1 MIPNSN
7 YPFFMQNQMM
17 QNAQQAQVNSLITV
31 PSEAAARNY
40 PVAYGHSVIL
50 KDETAPYI
58 YSKTMG
64 FSQLDKP
71 VFEKYKL
78 IKEETTEVVPAVN
91 NEFDMKF
98 RFDEIDRQMKTMWAE
113 IESLRGKRRRN
124 DELTTNDK
132 QLQTKSSTVLK
143 TELQRSDPGEL
154 N

>member
-132 QLQTKSSTVLK
+132 QLQTKSGTVLK

>member
-78 IKEETTEVVPAVN
+78 IKEETTEVAPAVN

-124 DELTTNDK
+124 DELTTIDK
-132 QLQTKSSTVLK
+132 QLQTKPGTVLK

>member
-91 NEFDMKF
+91 NEFDMKV

-132 QLQTKSSTVLK
+132 QLQTKSGTVLK

>member
-113 IESLRGKRRRN
+113 IESLRGKRRKN

-132 QLQTKSSTVLK
+132 QLQTKSGTVLK

>member
-31 PSEAAARNY
+31 PSEAAARNF

-98 RFDEIDRQMKTMWAE
+98 RFDEIDRQMKTLWAE

-132 QLQTKSSTVLK
+132 QLQTKSGTVLK
-143 TELQRSDPGEL
+143 TELQRSDPGQL

>member
-1 MIPNSN
+1 
-7 YPFFMQNQMM
+7 M

-124 DELTTNDK
+124 D
-132 QLQTKSSTVLK
+132 
-143 TELQRSDPGEL
+143 
-154 N
+154 

>member
-1 MIPNSN
+1 
-7 YPFFMQNQMM
+7 
-17 QNAQQAQVNSLITV
+17 
-31 PSEAAARNY
+31 
-40 PVAYGHSVIL
+40 
-50 KDETAPYI
+50 
-58 YSKTMG
+58 MG
-64 FSQLDKP
+64 LSQLDKP

-91 NEFDMKF
+91 NEFDMKC

-132 QLQTKSSTVLK
+132 QLQTKSGTVLK
-143 TELQRSDPGEL
+143 TELQRSDSGEL

>member
-91 NEFDMKF
+91 DEFDMKF

-132 QLQTKSSTVLK
+132 QLQTKSGTVLK

>member
-91 NEFDMKF
+91 NEFDMKV

-132 QLQTKSSTVLK
+132 QLQTKSGTVLK
-143 TELQRSDPGEL
+143 TELQCSDPGEL

>member
-78 IKEETTEVVPAVN
+78 IKEETTEVAPAVN

-124 DELTTNDK
+124 DELTANDK
-132 QLQTKSSTVLK
+132 QLQTKSGTVLK

>member
-1 MIPNSN
+1 MIPNNN

-78 IKEETTEVVPAVN
+78 IKEETTEVVPAAN

-132 QLQTKSSTVLK
+132 QLQTKSGTVLK